1 MSAVRFGAVFVP
13 QAIVGLLV
21 PDPIVQASQ
30 ASATLIS
37 QIVIPKP
44 RRYYVWVYDLEGEKV
59 AVIA

>member
-30 ASATLIS
+30 ASAILIS
-37 QIVIPKP
+37 QVLIAKP
-44 RRYYVWVYDLEGEKV
+44 RTYYVWVYDLEGEKV